1 MVIGL
6 TVNGVRLRILQ
17 GQKATLGP
25 YKQTVTAQPDIDHPC
40 RCLDPLCADA
50 ELNTKGWDA
59 YVMNSN
65 KRGKRVTKPNH
76 PTQHGYMTKDIQ
88 RAYITAAIAKGLL
101 PKDAHRMADIV
112 SLKASGYTQQPIQF
126 WQLYSVLGQ
135 ELIVRFVQRFYQRV
149 FADEPWFTSVFENVG
164 PVNHH
169 INTQAA
175 MWIDVMGGG
184 PYYHGAEFRLSF
196 HHTHNAIALMNDKGA
211 QRWSD
216 LMLATLDTSADL
228 LPEDPRIRQSI
239 NTFLSHFMKKY
250 ADEFA
255 FENRSFF
262 GETNLVYQAKINFM
276 RMTDAEIHSLTEDQ
290 ISDALRKLGVD
301 VSQYNGKEELLKK
314 ALML

>member
-1 MVIGL
+1 MKTQG
-6 TVNGVRLRILQ
+6 VN
-17 GQKATLGP
+17 
-25 YKQTVTAQPDIDHPC
+25 
-40 RCLDPLCADA
+40 
-50 ELNTKGWDA
+50 A
-59 YVMNSN
+59 YVGGII
-65 KRGKRVTKPNH
+65 KRGKRVTKPNLPKH

-88 RAYITAAIAKGLL
+88 RAYIKAAIAKGLL
-101 PKDAHRMADIV
+101 PADAHRMAEIV
-112 SLKASGYTQQPIQF
+112 SLKASVDPQKPIQF

-135 ELIVRFVQRFYQRV
+135 EPIVRLVQRFYQRV

-164 PVNHH
+164 PIDHH

-211 QRWSD
+211 KRWSD
-216 LMLATLDTSADL
+216 LMLQTLDTSADL
-228 LPEDPRIRQSI
+228 LPNDPRVRQSI

-262 GETNLVYQAKINFM
+262 GETNQAYQVKINFM
-276 RMTDAEIHSLTEDQ
+276 RMTDAEIHALTEAQ
-290 ISDALRKLGVD
+290 ISDALHKLGVD

-314 ALML
+314 ALMI